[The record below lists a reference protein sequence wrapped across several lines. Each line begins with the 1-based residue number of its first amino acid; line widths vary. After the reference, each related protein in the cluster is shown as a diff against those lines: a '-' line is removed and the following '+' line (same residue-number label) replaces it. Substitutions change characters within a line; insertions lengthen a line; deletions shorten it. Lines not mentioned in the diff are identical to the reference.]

1 MTDFLESVRPME
13 AAPPAEATAR
23 VEPASLVEAA
33 ALAESLPVADEAPAE
48 PSVRQLLT
56 ELAHLEDVV
65 RTGGRV
71 DGEVDDAV
79 AEAEVIAAMAREQA
93 IIDELHRRTT
103 P

>member
-13 AAPPAEATAR
+13 PAPPAEPTTL
-23 VEPASLVEAA
+23 VEPSSLVEAA
-33 ALAESLPVADEAPAE
+33 ALAECLPVADEAPAE

-65 RTGGRV
+65 RTGGHL
-71 DGEVDDAV
+71 DGEVDDAA

-103 P
+103 T